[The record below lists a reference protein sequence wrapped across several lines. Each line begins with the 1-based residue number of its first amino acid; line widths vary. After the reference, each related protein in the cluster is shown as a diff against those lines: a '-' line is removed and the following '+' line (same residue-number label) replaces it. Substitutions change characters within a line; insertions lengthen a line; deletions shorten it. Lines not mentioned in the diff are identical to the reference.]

1 MSALALRITEA
12 EEAFAD
18 TALLNLS
25 RLRDSVRHRGFHHIA
40 DQIDDAIHAVEAASR
55 EMKA

>member
-18 TALLNLS
+18 AALLNLS
-25 RLRDSVRHRGFHHIA
+25 RLRDSLRVRGDHLTA
-40 DQIDDAIHAVEAASR
+40 DLFDDAIHAVEAASR

>member
-1 MSALALRITEA
+1 MTLALRITEA

-18 TALLNLS
+18 AALLNLS
-25 RLRDSVRHRGFHHIA
+25 RLRDLLVRRDANLSA
-40 DQIDDAIHAVEAASR
+40 DLVSDAIASVEAACR

>member
-1 MSALALRITEA
+1 MLALRITEA

-25 RLRDSVRHRGFHHIA
+25 RLRDLLVRRDANHA
-40 DQIDDAIHAVEAASR
+40 ACLIDDAIHAVEAASR
-55 EMKA
+55 ETKA

>member
-1 MSALALRITEA
+1 MTLTLRITEA

-25 RLRDSVRHRGFHHIA
+25 RLRDSLRVRGDHLTA
-40 DQIDDAIHAVEAASR
+40 DLIDDAIHAVEAASR
-55 EMKA
+55 EPKA